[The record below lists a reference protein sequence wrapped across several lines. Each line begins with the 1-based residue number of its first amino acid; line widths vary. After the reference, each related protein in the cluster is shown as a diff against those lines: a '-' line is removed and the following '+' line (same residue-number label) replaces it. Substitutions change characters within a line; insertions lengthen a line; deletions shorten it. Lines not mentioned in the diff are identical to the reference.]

1 MNRPEKNWKN
11 WKKNKKNKKKII
23 GIPRPG
29 ADYVAPGKKWMVR
42 RRRRR
47 RRRRKRR
54 RLVFPRPGADYV
66 APGKKDKKYKCCPKI
81 CQKFV
86 PKFVKSLSVVVKNLG
101 RGPVKMKMK
110 KKIGGS

>member
-1 MNRPEKNWKN
+1 LSKKLSKSCQKVVKKCQKVVKKPQKNESSGEELEELEEEEEEEKEEDWYSLDQV
-11 WKKNKKNKKKII
+11 
-23 GIPRPG
+23 PTTSHL
-29 ADYVAPGKKWMVR
+29 V
-42 RRRRR
+42 
-47 RRRRKRR
+47 KRI
-54 RLVFPRPGADYV
+54 
-66 APGKKDKKYKCCPKI
+66 KKYKCCPKI